1 MAPPPQS
8 LVSASSL
15 GVPRNQVVSQPTI
28 SSSNSSNITKAT
40 QGGKKI
46 KQYGGITVQANTMPP
61 TSWSKSAVSPGENSN
76 NLQQTGVQA
85 KLNAT
90 NDNGAYSPSGTG
102 WNTPGMFS
110 TPNTSGG
117 GRRRKTRKS
126 RKSRKTRKSR
136 KSRKHK
142 RRNTYKK

>member
-1 MAPPPQS
+1 MVNYAGPLAFPQ
-8 LVSASSL
+8 
-15 GVPRNQVVSQPTI
+15 PTRVSQPTTPVDQTAVI
-28 SSSNSSNITKAT
+28 SATNTYKGGVKQRGGATTTTYTGPTVITVYKPVSGPNASPAATANSSAMTA
-40 QGGKKI
+40 
-46 KQYGGITVQANTMPP
+46 
-61 TSWSKSAVSPGENSN
+61 
-76 NLQQTGVQA
+76 QTASSQ
-85 KLNAT
+85 AT
-90 NDNGAYSPSGTG
+90 NDNGAYSPAGTG